1 MLLTDD
7 EKSMLIKLYK
17 TSLNQ
22 TVRKRS
28 HCLLL
33 SNDGKQIKELSS
45 ILKMDRQTIVRLFN
59 KWDSKIEDKVS
70 ILSIA
75 SGRGPKTRLE
85 QVKDIIPDLVAK
97 HSRKL
102 DLILLEL
109 RTVYNI
115 VICKETLQIFLKDAG
130 L

>member
-1 MLLTDD
+1 
-7 EKSMLIKLYK
+7 
-17 TSLNQ
+17 
-22 TVRKRS
+22 
-28 HCLLL
+28 
-33 SNDGKQIKELSS
+33 
-45 ILKMDRQTIVRLFN
+45 MDRQTIVRLFN